1 MTDHFDPRVPQQVK
15 QKPKEGNM
23 SKENR
28 SFGQKVSRRELLRLA
43 GIGGVSLLAAACAPA
58 PPPAPSAAP
67 QQAAPT
73 AAVEEKPAP
82 TQAPAEQG
90 HNITVAW
97 HTGGEGA
104 NKVFAEAADLFEK
117 DHPNYKLE
125 RIMAPWDQYMNK
137 ILVMYASGTAPDA
150 HTIPWGWY
158 AVFAEKGG
166 LLDIGP
172 LAERDATDLKPED
185 FWPAAWDGMLYK
197 GTRRALPRE
206 TMGMFLVAY
215 NKDLF
220 DQAGIQNPADLYE
233 AGEWTWEK
241 WREVA
246 GQLAK
251 RSGDRF
257 DQVGGNF
264 PVFNEGFDISMRSWG
279 LKGGLYDEALTTI
292 KLTDPL
298 TYEFTAWLQDVITKD
313 KSIIPPGESEEF
325 DWMASGKQAMVNDA
339 TWAIP
344 NWREA
349 WKFAWDFAPPPKGK
363 GGFFEPAGYD
373 FYGIN
378 GKTKDPDGA
387 WEFIKYQN
395 LPDMTLWWGEKMF
408 GMPFH
413 KSVADKWLASV
424 GANPPPSR
432 GWKYMP
438 DMANASISV
447 INTVAQQLWLNEWD
461 NKIIPVFRGDQDAQT
476 VYPEVKTEM
485 EKALVS
491 GGSTS

>member
-1 MTDHFDPRVPQQVK
+1 MCRKEAKMSHVSPQSARRMT
-15 QKPKEGNM
+15 
-23 SKENR
+23 
-28 SFGQKVSRRELLRLA
+28 RRELLRLA
-43 GIGGVSLLAAACAPA
+43 GAGSAGLLITACVAPPVPAEKPTEAPA
-58 PPPAPSAAP
+58 A
-67 QQAAPT
+67 QEQ
-73 AAVEEKPAP
+73 PAP
-82 TQAPAEQG
+82 TTAPVAETQ

-104 NKVFAEAADLFEK
+104 NKVFAEAAEKFEK

-125 RIMAPWDQYMNK
+125 KIMAPWDQYMNK
-137 ILVMYASGTAPDA
+137 ILVMYASGSAPDA

-172 LAERDATDLKPED
+172 FAERDAGELKPEE
-185 FWPAAWDGMLYK
+185 FWPAAWDGMVYK

-206 TMGMFLVAY
+206 TMGMFLIAY
-215 NKDLF
+215 NKDIF
-220 DQAGIQNPADLYE
+220 DQAGVKNPADLYE

-257 DQVGGNF
+257 DMVGGNF

-313 KSIIPPGESEEF
+313 KSIIPPGESQEF
-325 DWMASGKQAMVNDA
+325 DWMASGKQAMVLDA
-339 TWAIP
+339 TFSIP
-344 NWREA
+344 NWRES
-349 WKFAWDFAPPPKGK
+349 WKFAWDFAPTPKGK

-373 FYGIN
+373 FYGVN

-413 KSVADKWLASV
+413 KSVSDKWLTSV
-424 GANPPPSR
+424 AANPPPSR
-432 GWKYMP
+432 GWKYMS
-438 DMANASISV
+438 DMANASIGV
-447 INTVAQQLWLNEWD
+447 INTVAQQLYLNEWD
-461 NKIIPVFRGDQDAQT
+461 NKIIPVFRGDQDAQK
-476 VYPEVKTEM
+476 VFPEIKAEI
-485 EKALVS
+485 EKALAS
-491 GGSTS
+491 GGSAS